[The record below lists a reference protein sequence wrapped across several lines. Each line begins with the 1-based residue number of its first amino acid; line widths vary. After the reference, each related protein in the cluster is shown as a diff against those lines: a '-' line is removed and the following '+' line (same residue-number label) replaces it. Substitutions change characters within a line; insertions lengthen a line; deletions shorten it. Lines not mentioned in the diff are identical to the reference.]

1 MRHRPRSSRP
11 RRGIGS
17 VWSLFVPDLPPI
29 DGRRLRSERSRKR
42 LIDATISY
50 IETHNGFP
58 TAAALAEHSGIA
70 HRSIFRLFDS
80 LDDIRSAVIAD
91 VSKDAGALFL
101 VPDVTLPLADRIAQI
116 AKIRSTANEKLTP
129 VRRFAMG
136 QVQNDPGIEQV
147 VKMGN
152 GALQRQLADLFAV
165 ELAAMSTAE
174 RKNALNT
181 MDLALSWGAWERLR
195 SFQGLSKA
203 AAQRVIVGI
212 VTAALAA

>member
-17 VWSLFVPDLPPI
+17 VWSLFVSDLPSI

-91 VSKDAGALFL
+91 ISKDAGALFL
-101 VPDVTLPLADRIAQI
+101 HGADDTTVPYSEARATYDAMVGAGLSTEFVTYDDTAHAVPGEHPDDVIAQ
-116 AKIRSTANEKLTP
+116 S
-129 VRRFAMG
+129 
-136 QVQNDPGIEQV
+136 
-147 VKMGN
+147 
-152 GALQRQLADLFAV
+152 
-165 ELAAMSTAE
+165 AAWLKTEMVDREAPC
-174 RKNALNT
+174 L
-181 MDLALSWGAWERLR
+181 
-195 SFQGLSKA
+195 
-203 AAQRVIVGI
+203 
-212 VTAALAA
+212 